1 MFSYLFQSYIQY
13 TFWTKLNVLD
23 GNINK
28 SPAWAIV
35 WDAWTNQGSHKLL
48 RYSDSILSVDILAM
62 ITTICPHF
70 ALVWLNDSYV
80 YHPSTFFSTWKFVS
94 VVHAR
99 QDEKKIMVLNVVYLF
114 FFRLTR
120 QRHAEK
126 NTVIWVYQL

>member
-99 QDEKKIMVLNVVYLF
+99 QDKKIMVLNVVYLF

-126 NTVIWVYQL
+126 NTIIWVYQL